1 MNESV
6 AQCRHL
12 VSLADAM
19 LAGLDDSHLALEPEP
34 GAKTAGWLLGH
45 LAITGDFAR
54 HLCGRP
60 PICPAEWRLAFRDG
74 SEPSRDPS
82 TYPRMA
88 ELCAAFW
95 GVYRDLPLAAANAD
109 ADADAAAAKLAGP
122 NPYAPVRGS
131 FPLASDFVAYIIS
144 GHLGYH
150 LGQLVAWRAA
160 AGLGRL
166 QRTRV
171 SENTPEARQRS
182 VS

>member
-1 MNESV
+1 MNESI

-12 VSLADAM
+12 VSVADAM
-19 LAGLDDSHLALEPEP
+19 LVGLDDSHVALEPDP

-60 PICPAEWRLAFRDG
+60 PICPAEWRPAFRDG

-82 TYPRMA
+82 TYPRMV

-95 GVYRDLPLAAANAD
+95 SVYRDLPLAAATAD
-109 ADADAAAAKLAGP
+109 SAKLAGP
-122 NPYAPVRGS
+122 NPYAPARGS
-131 FPLASDFVAYIIS
+131 FPLASNFVAYIIS
-144 GHLGYH
+144 GHLAYH
-150 LGQLVAWRAA
+150 LGQLVAWRAG

-166 QRTRV
+166 QRAPL
-171 SENTPEARQRS
+171 SENIPQAGERS
-182 VS
+182 VT